1 MEKQRR
7 SRHYVLAMGCAL
19 VVLLAGCGV
28 TTAGGAGDAGPASSP
43 TANPAAATA
52 SASASAATAT
62 ATASGATSGAV
73 TLSVGAGQYSASDRV
88 VVTIRNGGDTT
99 IFAQQHNTSCSL
111 ILLERLVNGAWQPVY
126 PCNDGFPHPTVGE
139 IAAGNAKV
147 VQLVPI
153 VTGNAEGIGGQW
165 QAGTYRAALSYVTS
179 QTASFN
185 QGTIVYSG
193 TFAIT

>member
-7 SRHYVLAMGCAL
+7 CQRVLLALGCAL

-28 TTAGGAGDAGPASSP
+28 TTAGSLEDTSGASS
-43 TANPAAATA
+43 TTTNAATATA
-52 SASASAATAT
+52 SARASAATAT
-62 ATASGATSGAV
+62 TKASGATSGAV
-73 TLSVGAGQYSASDRV
+73 TLSVGAGHYSTSDRV
-88 VVTIRNGGDTT
+88 VVTVRNIGDTT

-139 IAAGNAKV
+139 ITPGSTKI

-153 VTGNAEGIGGQW
+153 VTGNAEAIGGQW
-165 QAGTYRAALSYVTS
+165 QTGTYRAALSYVTS
-179 QTASFN
+179 QTASFS
-185 QGTIVYSG
+185 QGTVVYSS
-193 TFAIT
+193 TFAVA